1 MDYILEDTLVIVGV
15 LLGVFL
21 FTFLML
27 SPIVY
32 YSGCREAKIY
42 NQQNGTDYTCG
53 DFIWASEQ
61 INQQT
66 QTIKLID

>member
-1 MDYILEDTLVIVGV
+1 MLEEMLVMAGV

-21 FTFLML
+21 FVFLML
-27 SPIVY
+27 SPMIVY

>member
-1 MDYILEDTLVIVGV
+1 MNNALEDFLIIMGVVFGTLVFM
-15 LLGVFL
+15 LLVFA
-21 FTFLML
+21 
-27 SPIVY
+27 PITY